1 VYYKGIR
8 VRIRRRLAGAIAK
21 SYTHCGRQTMKTI
34 NFNSSFVTFRI
45 DTECK
50 TPQTVT
56 HKPPYTLNN
65 ARIPVE
71 CVCTVME
78 KSSQVTQVFL
88 LGASCK
94 TERVGVPRDVWLEP
108 NADFCPIFSE
118 DSYLNLKTY
127 SQVGTEM
134 ELYPPGSGSQSD
146 RQSGLIAD
154 TFENVRRDLAACN
167 GEVLESPREIVE
179 AVLANHSLV
188 ARTELE
194 NDRYQAHLE
203 YPVKTINANERDWVF
218 QTDTGPVLFPD
229 LTAEPEDLLTTLEL
243 AYAAFNDPGWIEFL
257 VRVPTAVAAD
267 VHVYHYSRAVRCDAQ
282 NQVLRVR

>member
-1 VYYKGIR
+1 
-8 VRIRRRLAGAIAK
+8 
-21 SYTHCGRQTMKTI
+21 MKTI
-34 NFNSSFVTFRI
+34 NFNSSYVTFRI
-45 DTECK
+45 DTERK

-71 CVCTVME
+71 CVCTVTE
-78 KSSQVTQVFL
+78 KSSQEIQVFV

-118 DSYLNLKTY
+118 DRYLNLKTY
-127 SQVGTEM
+127 AQVGTEM
-134 ELYPPGSGSQSD
+134 ELYPLGSGSQSD

-154 TFENVRRDLAACN
+154 TFDSVRRDLSACE
-167 GEVLESPREIVE
+167 GQLLESSREIVE
-179 AVLANHSLV
+179 AVLANQSLV

-194 NDRYQAHLE
+194 NDRYRALLE

-229 LTAEPEDLLTTLEL
+229 LTVNPQDLLANLEL
-243 AYAAFNDPGWIEFL
+243 AYAAFNDFTWIEFL
-257 VRVPTAVAAD
+257 VRGPTPVAAD
-267 VHVYHYSRAVRCDAQ
+267 VHVYHYSRSVRCDAR
-282 NQVLRVR
+282 NQLVRII